1 MFCRYDFLSEE
12 QNTLLSLVS
21 DSLSGRND
29 TVLSE
34 TVDFAGVWREAEIQT
49 VLLLAMNRVDAENFP
64 ENEKNAFKKRMQSY
78 FMKNIA
84 VGTEHNR
91 LHTLLTDAGVPY
103 SIIKGMA
110 SAVYYPDELMR
121 LMGDV
126 DFIIRP
132 EDKEKADKALV
143 ADGYTPRKKENS
155 HHITY
160 DKGALR
166 CELHFLPPGIPDG
179 ETGDKIASFFEDI
192 TEKSCEKE
200 TTLGKMCLPSAY
212 HHGLILLL
220 HTVHHLT
227 GDGLG
232 LRHLCDWAVFVSSF
246 TETQFRNLFE
256 ENLRSVGL
264 WKFAVVLTEA
274 CAKFLGTPMHLS
286 DKNTD
291 EGYCDNLIA
300 DIFSSGNFG
309 QKNPDR
315 SHESLFVSGKKT
327 DDKSV
332 KSLVCNAIRSVN
344 EIVYSH
350 WRIARKFKILLIF
363 GWLFFGGRYIIRSLT
378 GKRPEIRMKQV
389 VSEARERQKFYDKL
403 NLFENG

>member
-1 MFCRYDFLSEE
+1 MYDFLSEE
-12 QNTLLSLVS
+12 QNTLLSLVG
-21 DSLSGRND
+21 DSLSGRSD

-34 TVDFAGVWREAEIQT
+34 TVDFVGLWKEAEIQT
-49 VLLLAMNRVDAENFP
+49 VLLLALNRVEAENFP
-64 ENEKNAFKKRMQSY
+64 DDEKTPFKKRMQSY

-84 VGTEHNR
+84 VGTEHNH
-91 LHTLLTDAGVPY
+91 LHKLMTDARVPY
-103 SIIKGMA
+103 VIIKGMA

-126 DFIIRP
+126 DFIVRP
-132 EDKEKADKALV
+132 QDLEKADNALV

-160 DKGALR
+160 DKGGLR
-166 CELHFLPPGIPDG
+166 CELHFLPPGIPEG
-179 ETGDKIASFFEDI
+179 ETGDKITAFFDDI

-200 TTLGKMCLPSAY
+200 TTLGKMNLPSAY

-246 TETQFRNLFE
+246 TETEFRNLFE
-256 ENLRSVGL
+256 GNLRSVGL
-264 WKFAVVLTEA
+264 WKFAVILTEA

-291 EGYCDNLIA
+291 ESYCDNLIA

-309 QKNPDR
+309 QKNSDR

-327 DDKSV
+327 DDKSIN
-332 KSLVCNAIRSVN
+332 SLICNAITSVN

-363 GWLFFGGRYIIRSLT
+363 GWLFFGGRYIIRSLI

-389 VSEARERQKFYDKL
+389 MSEARERQNFYDKL